1 MVRDPALLHALRDEV
16 ASSEVAAEPATG
28 HRTFNLEHLV
38 TLPLLQSFY
47 TELMRLRVSINVTR
61 EVVQPLEVEGYM
73 LAPGSV
79 MQAPTE
85 LAHCDESVWGAEGH
99 PAKEFWAARHLRY
112 VAAVDEMGNRTGERK
127 PVFAIR
133 GRPADFFPY
142 GELCPSSF
150 LCTKA

>member
-1 MVRDPALLHALRDEV
+1 MEMVRDPTLLRAIRNEV
-16 ASSEVAAEPATG
+16 TSVESAADPATG
-28 HRTFNLEHLV
+28 QRTFNLDRLT

-73 LAPGSV
+73 LPPGSV

-85 LAHCDESVWGAEGH
+85 LAHCDEAVWGAEGH
-99 PAKEFWAARHLRY
+99 PAKEFWASRHIRY
-112 VAAVDEMGNRTGERK
+112 EDAVDEMGNPTGERT
-127 PVFAIR
+127 PVFAIK

-142 GELCPSSF
+142 GKLHPVIS
-150 LCTKA
+150 TKS